1 MTDQAQR
8 LLALDPKQSFIVS
21 APAGSGKTGLIT
33 QRLLRLLCV
42 VENPEEILCI
52 TFTKKA
58 ASEMASR
65 VQDALHQAAYQPKPT
80 DSYQAQTWDLARA
93 ALARNTERNW
103 GLLEMPTRLRIQT
116 IDSFCRYIA
125 SQFALETSL
134 GELPEPMENPEAMY
148 QAAARA
154 MLDCIEENSDTGTQL
169 RVLVA
174 HTGNDLSRC
183 ENLLADMLAKRDQ
196 WLPYI
201 FGVKDNRQ
209 YFQQVIEQTARD
221 QLEELAAALGPIAG
235 ELIAMADFAAAHLPE
250 NKPSPLAEL
259 SGIAALPPTDLK
271 AVAQWR
277 TLLGLLVTQDSDPN
291 PRKTVTKAQ
300 GFPADEKQAKAR
312 MLELLS
318 WYSNRPEVHE
328 LVVNCYHLPD
338 ADIALPQQALLD
350 ALGHL
355 LPLLA
360 GLLNQLFLQHN
371 SCDYTAIMLASLQ
384 ALEQSPEDG
393 AVS

>member
-1 MTDQAQR
+1 
-8 LLALDPKQSFIVS
+8 
-21 APAGSGKTGLIT
+21 
-33 QRLLRLLCV
+33 
-42 VENPEEILCI
+42 
-52 TFTKKA
+52 
-58 ASEMASR
+58 
-65 VQDALHQAAYQPKPT
+65 
-80 DSYQAQTWDLARA
+80 
-93 ALARNTERNW
+93 
-103 GLLEMPTRLRIQT
+103 
-116 IDSFCRYIA
+116 
-125 SQFALETSL
+125 
-134 GELPEPMENPEAMY
+134 
-148 QAAARA
+148 
-154 MLDCIEENSDTGTQL
+154 
-169 RVLVA
+169 
-174 HTGNDLSRC
+174 
-183 ENLLADMLAKRDQ
+183 
-196 WLPYI
+196 
-201 FGVKDNRQ
+201 
-209 YFQQVIEQTARD
+209 
-221 QLEELAAALGPIAG
+221 
-235 ELIAMADFAAAHLPE
+235 
-250 NKPSPLAEL
+250 
-259 SGIAALPPTDLK
+259 LK

-393 AVS
+393 AVSDITLRLDYQLRHILVDEFQDTSSAQINLLEHLIAGWQPDDGRSLFLVGDAMQSLYRFRNANVGLFLNAQRYPIGPVQCRPLSLQTNFRSQGGIIDWVNRAFERAFPTEADSSRGAIPYSPSVAFKAEEQEPAVQFNGFTCSQLEHYREKEAEQIARQC